1 MIKRIGVAR
10 TIAFCLEA
18 EHHQDPWRRNIDRD
32 KLMAFL
38 NDVESFIYR
47 SDIQIRTEAGN
58 FTIFCS
64 DPNLFKSMCRKLNPW
79 IREVWEPASDI
90 ERECMETSD
99 AKKVLCKELP
109 HGIYRYKV
117 FLRTNI
123 SSNIKNSF
131 FNWQLNYNHKIL
143 TPKSVEKWLLYG
155 RYYSSSPYI
164 YVDNAS
170 NLSMVGLFLG
180 NGILRVEEFIP
191 RSSINT
197 LIDQE
202 QPCQHLVKI

>member
-1 MIKRIGVAR
+1 MIKRQGTTKTLAY
-10 TIAFCLEA
+10 CLE
-18 EHHQDPWRRNIDRD
+18 EDNRQDPWRRHIDKN
-32 KLMAFL
+32 KLMMFL
-38 NDVESFIYR
+38 NDVEPFINR
-47 SDIQIRTEAGN
+47 PDIQIRTEAGN

-64 DPNLFKSMCRKLNPW
+64 DPVLFKSLCFKLKTW
-79 IREVWEPASDI
+79 IREVWEPASDL
-90 ERECMETSD
+90 EREHMESSD
-99 AKKVLCKELP
+99 AKKVFCKELP

-123 SSNIKNSF
+123 SSNIKTSF
-131 FNWQLNYNHKIL
+131 FNWQLHYDPKIL
-143 TPKSVEKWLLYG
+143 TPKSVEKWLLHG

-164 YVDNAS
+164 YVDNSA

-202 QPCQHLVKI
+202 QPCPV

>member
-1 MIKRIGVAR
+1 MPVKTSLFNHPVVALPFKGS
-10 TIAFCLEA
+10 IDGHDQ
-18 EHHQDPWRRNIDRD
+18 HHNID
-32 KLMAFL
+32 AH
-38 NDVESFIYR
+38 SR
-47 SDIQIRTEAGN
+47 SYVKT
-58 FTIFCS
+58 
-64 DPNLFKSMCRKLNPW
+64 
-79 IREVWEPASDI
+79 
-90 ERECMETSD
+90 METSD

-202 QPCQHLVKI
+202 QPCPV